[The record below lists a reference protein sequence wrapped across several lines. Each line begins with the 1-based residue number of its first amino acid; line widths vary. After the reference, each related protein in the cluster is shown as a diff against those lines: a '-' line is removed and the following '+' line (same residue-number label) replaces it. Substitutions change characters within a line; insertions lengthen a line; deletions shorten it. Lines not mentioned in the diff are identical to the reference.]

1 MWYFSWI
8 LGVGLAMAFGIINVL
23 WLEAGYFCKAD
34 IEAARNGSDRVE

>member
-23 WLEAGYFCKAD
+23 WLEAEYFCKAD
-34 IEAARNGSDRVE
+34 DAAKSGSDRVE